1 MTWPTYIVLSV
12 YFYLRLQMDIH
23 WTGSIPIEHKV
34 NLIQLKTFELEL
46 DFAIYR
52 LQYTDVRIAD
62 LNWAPIYHLPGN
74 VIPATVETVEN
85 YYRIVYNM
93 HAKHEQVRIFV
104 IVRMLCENLTTFRQ
118 FHIALA
124 KLRLLSLIRLMY
136 LPIVPYYLQTNRLRV
151 VSDIETYFLIN
162 VHVYCT
168 QW

>member
-1 MTWPTYIVLSV
+1 
-12 YFYLRLQMDIH
+12 
-23 WTGSIPIEHKV
+23 
-34 NLIQLKTFELEL
+34 
-46 DFAIYR
+46 
-52 LQYTDVRIAD
+52 
-62 LNWAPIYHLPGN
+62 
-74 VIPATVETVEN
+74 
-85 YYRIVYNM
+85 M

-168 QW
+168 Q